1 MLSCIPEP
9 SDVGIQQWLWSW
21 LSAWQ
26 TLTTLLSNK
35 LIGPGNYGSILPNTC
50 TMPMPRWAHKLLF
63 FTPRILLALWFLL
76 FFPKYIER
84 PESCL
89 GSYLCLWQK
98 NENSCCLG
106 ISRSSVLG
114 VHIWIKEKC
123 FVKEKNCYEWVETCY
138 QCCTTP
144 VKAELAP
151 TDWLTEP
158 EVPGVWTMP
167 ETLLYGSC
175 DEARH
180 FCLEGDNLSA
190 PVFTNTA
197 IWHSSKR
204 LALWT
209 SEYVGD
215 EHADPEEGFPSLLL
229 KRICF
234 VLWDLGLECKLKPCN
249 QTHAEVEFLRLK
261 HQ

>member
-63 FTPRILLALWFLL
+63 STPRILLALWFLL

-89 GSYLCLWQK
+89 GSYLCLWQQ

-106 ISRSSVLG
+106 ISHSSVLG

-123 FVKEKNCYEWVETCY
+123 FVKEKKLLWMSGDLL
-138 QCCTTP
+138 P
-144 VKAELAP
+144 VL
-151 TDWLTEP
+151 
-158 EVPGVWTMP
+158 
-167 ETLLYGSC
+167 
-175 DEARH
+175 H
-180 FCLEGDNLSA
+180 
-190 PVFTNTA
+190 
-197 IWHSSKR
+197 HSSESWVGTHW
-204 LALWT
+204 LAHRAWGAWGVDNARDTSLW
-209 SEYVGD
+209 
-215 EHADPEEGFPSLLL
+215 
-229 KRICF
+229 
-234 VLWDLGLECKLKPCN
+234 
-249 QTHAEVEFLRLK
+249 
-261 HQ
+261 